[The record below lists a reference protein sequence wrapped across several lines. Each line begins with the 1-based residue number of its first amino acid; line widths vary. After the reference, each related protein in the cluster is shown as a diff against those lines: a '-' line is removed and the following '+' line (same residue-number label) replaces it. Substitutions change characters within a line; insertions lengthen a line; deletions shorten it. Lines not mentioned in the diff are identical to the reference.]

1 LILGGFEEDEM
12 GKAIEAEG
20 QSEGQFRGGKRRE
33 DLPGDWSPL
42 PLVRY
47 QDRVK
52 DAFPCPFLRSRMR

>member
-1 LILGGFEEDEM
+1 M